1 LNTICACD
9 PIRCYDLFHNSRY
22 RQSHPPA
29 NAESMTAAE
38 LSDLRGR
45 NTQLLLK
52 DSEIAARW
60 QFRPEERP
68 A

>member
-1 LNTICACD
+1 
-9 PIRCYDLFHNSRY
+9 
-22 RQSHPPA
+22 
-29 NAESMTAAE
+29 MTAAE